1 MFPMSRRY
9 SISPS
14 VDHSSLWAKCIA
26 AAVWFGL
33 LMKLNHPLRRSA
45 AHCGAKLQTRPQIKQ
60 NVTLELCLKCRVSR
74 KRGQMD
80 NSVGRSMGIAL
91 QILIYFTA

>member
-1 MFPMSRRY
+1 MSCRY

-14 VDHSSLWAKCIA
+14 VDHGWLWATRIA
-26 AAVWFGL
+26 PAVWFGL
-33 LMKLNHPLRRSA
+33 LMKLNHPLRSSA
-45 AHCGAKLQTRPQIKQ
+45 AQCGAKLQTRPQIKQ
-60 NVTLELCLKCRVSR
+60 NVTLELCRNCRVSR